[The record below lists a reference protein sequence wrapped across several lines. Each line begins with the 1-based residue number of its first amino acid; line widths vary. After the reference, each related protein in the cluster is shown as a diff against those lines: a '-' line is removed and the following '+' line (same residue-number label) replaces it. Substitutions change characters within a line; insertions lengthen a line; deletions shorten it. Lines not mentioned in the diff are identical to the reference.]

1 MSDTDPKAKPKK
13 RKREASVVVKESWC
27 KGCRIC
33 VEFCPK
39 DVFEM
44 HGLKA
49 VVKDPAACI
58 LCYQCEMLCPD
69 FAIEVNEI
77 KGKDTDKAA

>member
-1 MSDTDPKAKPKK
+1 MSATESKTRRR
-13 RKREASVVVKESWC
+13 RKASVKVNEDWC

-39 DVFEM
+39 QVFEM
-44 HGLKA
+44 ESLKA
-49 VVKDPAACI
+49 VVRDESACI

-69 FAIEVNEI
+69 FAIEVNEVED
-77 KGKDTDKAA
+77 KNKDEAA

>member
-1 MSDTDPKAKPKK
+1 MAEAEPKPKK
-13 RKREASVVVKESWC
+13 KRQARVEVKEAWC

-39 DVFEM
+39 QVYEM
-44 HGLKA
+44 RGLKA
-49 VVKDPAACI
+49 AVRDASACN

-69 FAIEVNEI
+69 FAVEVHEVP
-77 KGKDTDKAA
+77 DDHEAS